1 MPLFL
6 DLHAVQSVPV
16 ANLNRDD
23 LGSPK
28 SVRYGNANRIRV
40 SSQSWKRV
48 IRHGVEEDLGERARR
63 SRLVPRKVAE
73 ALAAGGWP
81 AELADFAGSQ
91 VVAAVG
97 KKEGIGLDNAGRTN
111 VLLYVPEAAVG
122 ELAAVCTE
130 HRKELEKGAASKAK
144 KPPHVLPSER
154 VEEILNRR
162 TASISLFG
170 RMLAELPD
178 SKVDGA
184 AQVAHA
190 LTTHASEPQRDY
202 FTAVDD
208 WLGDSETGSG
218 HLSTAEFSAGVFY
231 RYATINIDD
240 LKDNLAGDVQ
250 TARET
255 VAAFADHF
263 LMSLPQAK
271 RTSSAP
277 HTLPDLAYLAVRE
290 RRPVSFAA
298 AFETPVRADQDGGF
312 SAPTRTA
319 MDAYA
324 RDITRLIG
332 TRRLRKHGHTTVSG
346 RAGAGQEGYAHLGR
360 RHDSFESL
368 MDMAVNAAFGASE
381 ADADA
386 DADGGDSTDSTDSTG
401 GKASRP

>member
-48 IRHGVEEDLGERARR
+48 IRHGVEEELGECARR

-73 ALAAGGWP
+73 TLEAQGWP
-81 AELADFAGSQ
+81 ADLAEFAGSQ
-91 VVAAVG
+91 VGAVG
-97 KKEGIGLDNAGRTN
+97 KKGIGLDDAGRTN
-111 VLLYVPEAAVG
+111 VLLYVPDAAIP
-122 ELAAVCTE
+122 ELAAVCAD
-130 HRKELEKGAASKAK
+130 HRTPLEKAAAKRATSKDAGKTK
-144 KPPHVLPSER
+144 KPALVLPSAR

-170 RMLAELPD
+170 RMLAELPG

-190 LTTHASEPQRDY
+190 FTTHAGEPQRDY

-208 WLGDSETGSG
+208 WLGDSESGSG
-218 HLSTAEFSAGVFY
+218 HLNTAEFSAGVFY
-231 RYATINIDD
+231 RYATVNIDD
-240 LKDNLAGDVQ
+240 LVTNLDGDTK
-250 TARET
+250 TAREV

-263 LMSLPQAK
+263 LLSLPQAK

-298 AFETPVRADQDGGF
+298 AFETPVRADRDGGF
-312 SAPTRTA
+312 SGPSRTA
-319 MDAYA
+319 MNDYA
-324 RDITRLIG
+324 HDITRLIG
-332 TRRLRKHGHTTVSG
+332 TRRLRTHGHTTVSG
-346 RAGAGQEGYAHLGR
+346 RAGGEQEEYTRLGKR
-360 RHDSFESL
+360 YKSYEAL
-368 MDMAVNAAFGASE
+368 IDMAVSSAFSTGS
-381 ADADA
+381 
-386 DADGGDSTDSTDSTG
+386 GDSVG
-401 GKASRP
+401 GEAARS